1 MKCTFNDFIKANDV
15 ICMPLY
21 RRVFPPFYERTW
33 NPTAKETNVVK
44 FDRDEEETKDAEA
57 EMTD

>member
-1 MKCTFNDFIKANDV
+1 
-15 ICMPLY
+15 MPLY

-33 NPTAKETNVVK
+33 NPNVKDPNVVK